1 MNYSSFPPF
10 NIAEDESEANLDS
23 ITLIKEFFELSQAE
37 ESFLEEKA
45 SIRKSLDFKNEYHG
59 NPNLL
64 EPTED
69 NDDVASEKEE
79 SKDFEDEDITHLE
92 SHLNDSI
99 GRIINKI
106 RKIKR
111 SSNKKRTTMSVHL

>member
-1 MNYSSFPPF
+1 M
-10 NIAEDESEANLDS
+10 
-23 ITLIKEFFELSQAE
+23 
-37 ESFLEEKA
+37 EEKA

-59 NPNLL
+59 NHNLL

-69 NDDVASEKEE
+69 NDDFASEKEE

>member
-1 MNYSSFPPF
+1 M
-10 NIAEDESEANLDS
+10 
-23 ITLIKEFFELSQAE
+23 
-37 ESFLEEKA
+37 EEKA
-45 SIRKSLDFKNEYHG
+45 SIRKSLDFKNEYHE
-59 NPNLL
+59 NHNLL

-69 NDDVASEKEE
+69 NDDFASEKEE

>member
-1 MNYSSFPPF
+1 M
-10 NIAEDESEANLDS
+10 
-23 ITLIKEFFELSQAE
+23 
-37 ESFLEEKA
+37 EEKA

-59 NPNLL
+59 NHNLL

-69 NDDVASEKEE
+69 FLIEAYKNDEVASEKEE
-79 SKDFEDEDITHLE
+79 SKDFEDEDIRHLE

-106 RKIKR
+106 RKIQR